1 MTLRL
6 IATIIGHDETV
17 KVYRDVDWNEYRVR
31 IVGADATKPI
41 IRTTK
46 RTQWKRRDIWLDNA
60 KRRNGS

>member
-31 IVGADATKPI
+31 IVGADAT
-41 IRTTK
+41 TTYHTDDK
-46 RTQWKRRDIWLDNA
+46 TDAMETARYLAGQCETA
-60 KRRNGS
+60 